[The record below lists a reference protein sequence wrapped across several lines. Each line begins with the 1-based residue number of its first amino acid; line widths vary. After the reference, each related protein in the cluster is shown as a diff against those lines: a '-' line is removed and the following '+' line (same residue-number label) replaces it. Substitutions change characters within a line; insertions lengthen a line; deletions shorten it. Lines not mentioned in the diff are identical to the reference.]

1 MRSKAPLLLV
11 AVVALAALAFFLTRG
26 QSSEPLV
33 DGLGGVSVADETPTP
48 QEDVELAGVGAGS
61 ANVARAAV
69 GAAVAPVATLDEG
82 AHPWAGKLAG
92 VVGRLVEEDGT
103 PVTEMRVELLE
114 GDFSSLMKIEHS
126 ALQLESPDLDED
138 FTDDEGRF
146 HLDGARRGAYH
157 VLNIGRGTGRATL
170 RVIEQALEH
179 GELTDLGDI
188 VMLAFGTIVGTVI
201 DEDGEPVAGARVRAA
216 PVPDIVM
223 QSGILDL
230 REGSVVAGGE
240 EDDRKMA
247 FDIPRR
253 AFQLYERLPIPT
265 TTTAADGS
273 FRLEGV
279 VPGMIAGGADKPEH
293 VAATFGS
300 VELGAGEEKDVGE
313 LELLFGRTITGQVT
327 DGAGKPVAGVEV
339 AAGALNPLFPA
350 GLMQPAGVTDESGNY
365 SLDGIPE
372 EGALLGIARRTRS
385 EAWLTADGKPGQ
397 DVVDFVLP
405 TATPVLVKVRDQEGE
420 PVPDAE
426 IYLTG
431 TSSDMDMFG
440 GMMAMTMLEGS
451 SGERAK
457 ATEIEIGDY
466 LLKDVTYGE
475 WAVEARA
482 PGFAPAYGDVVH
494 SGEGTSITLNA
505 TRGNYLRVTVTEAA
519 TGNPVPTGHAM
530 LVAPKGPLFDSYA
543 AAWTNAE
550 GVCELGPLSAT
561 FLEDVNTGRS
571 FFGGVSVVVE
581 HPEHGTTYVDVKKD
595 LAFIEGTLD
604 VAVAMPPSCT
614 VEGRVT
620 WAGEAPAGLYMLV
633 LRNADERNVKA
644 QSTAPPRTTLSNQE
658 GRFKF
663 TGVAPGEYKMLV
675 MERWLEGDPISLMI
689 EQKEPV
695 MLEDRRFEV
704 EPGDPTFVEFA
715 LSETGAGPT
724 GRFAGR
730 ITADGAGVPDLKV
743 RIRGLPGDDLEI
755 MTNSL
760 GEFETPEISTMER
773 VGIQIKGPVPMAD
786 GSLQDQEIYDD
797 WDRVAAD
804 EVKRIDIDLSSQKV
818 IIAVVDRNSGDPISD
833 AKISLKRDGRRRWR
847 GGQTATSNGKGIAEI
862 ILPKEGEQE
871 MFVTHPDYGRLTMTV
886 RPSDNGETIRAELQ
900 PSVVCKGTVI
910 APEGGLGGRAFVRV
924 KGQRGGEGWSQVDP
938 EELTFSFSNMMPGKH
953 RAEMWAGA
961 QGLIEVEFELGSN
974 GSEDIVLDFMN
985 PAD

>member
-1 MRSKAPLLLV
+1 MRSKAPLLIV
-11 AVVALAALAFFLTRG
+11 AAVALAALAFFLTREQG
-26 QSSEPLV
+26 SEPLL
-33 DGLGGVSVADETPTP
+33 DGLGGASA
-48 QEDVELAGVGAGS
+48 VEEAPAAEEEVQLAGVGSGLAS
-61 ANVARAAV
+61 AARAAV
-69 GAAVAPVATLDEG
+69 EAVAAPATSVDEG
-82 AHPWAGKLAG
+82 SHPWAGKLAG

-114 GDFSSLMKIEHS
+114 GDISSLMKIEHS
-126 ALQLESPDLDED
+126 ALQLASPDLDED
-138 FTDDEGRF
+138 FTDEEGRF

-188 VMLAFGTIVGTVI
+188 VMPAFGTIIGTVI

-216 PVPDIVM
+216 PVPDVVM
-223 QSGILDL
+223 QSGVLDL

-300 VELGAGEEKDVGE
+300 VELSAGEEKDVGE
-313 LELLFGRTITGQVT
+313 LELLFGRTITGKVT

-350 GLMQPAGVTDESGNY
+350 GLMQPAGITDEFGAY

-385 EAWLTADGKPGQ
+385 ETWMTADGKPGQ

-405 TATPVLVKVRDQEGE
+405 TATPILVKVRDQEGE

-426 IYLTG
+426 VFLTG
-431 TSSDMDMFG
+431 TSEDMDMFG
-440 GMMAMTMLEGS
+440 GMMAMSMLEGS
-451 SGERAK
+451 SAEKAK
-457 ATEIEIGDY
+457 ATEIEAGDY
-466 LLKDVTYGE
+466 LVADVTYGE

-482 PGFAPAYGDVVH
+482 PGFAPAFGDVVH

-505 TRGNYLRVTVTEAA
+505 TRGNYLRVMVTEAA
-519 TGNPVPTGHAM
+519 TGNPVSTGHAM

-543 AAWTNAE
+543 SAWTNAE
-550 GVCELGPLSAT
+550 GICELGPLSAT
-561 FLEDVNTGRS
+561 FLADVNTGRS

-581 HPEHGTTYVDVKKD
+581 HPDHGTTYVDVKED

-604 VAVAMPPSCT
+604 VAVAMAPSCT
-614 VEGRVT
+614 IEGRVT
-620 WAGEAPAGLYMLV
+620 WAGESPAGLYMMV
-633 LRNADERNVKA
+633 LRNADERNVKTQA
-644 QSTAPPRTTLSNQE
+644 TAPPRTTLSNQE

-663 TGVAPGEYKMLV
+663 TGVAPGDYKMLV

-695 MLEDRRFEV
+695 MLEDRKFAV
-704 EPGDPTFVEFA
+704 EPGDATFVEFA
-715 LSETGAGPT
+715 LSDSGAGPT

-730 ITADGAGVPDLKV
+730 ITADGAGVPGLKV
-743 RIRGLPGDDLEI
+743 RVQGLPGEDLEI
-755 MTNSL
+755 VTNSL
-760 GEFETPEISTMER
+760 GQFETPEISTMEN
-773 VGIQIKGPVPMAD
+773 VGIRIAGPIPMSD
-786 GSLQDQEIYDD
+786 GSMEEQEIYND
-797 WDRVAAD
+797 WDRVAAN

-818 IIAVVDRNSGDPISD
+818 IIAVLDRISGNPISG
-833 AKISLKRDGRRRWR
+833 AKVSLKREGRRRFR
-847 GGQTATSNGKGIAEI
+847 GGQTATSNEKGIAEI
-862 ILPKEGEQE
+862 ILPNEGEQE
-871 MFVTHPDYGRLTMTV
+871 MYVSHPDFGRLTITV
-886 RPSDNGETIRAELQ
+886 RPSDDGETIRAELQ
-900 PSVVCKGTVI
+900 PAVPCKGTVI
-910 APEGGLGGRAFVRV
+910 PPDGGLGSRAFVRV
-924 KGQRGGEGWSQVDP
+924 QGLRGGDGWKPIDS
-938 EELTFSFSNMMPGKH
+938 EEMTFQFDNMMPGQH
-953 RAEMWAGA
+953 RAEMWAGG
-961 QGLIEVEFELGSN
+961 QGLLVTEFQLGPN
-974 GSEDIVLDFMN
+974 GSDGIVLDFTN
-985 PAD
+985 LVD